1 MVYIIMGILIALGF
15 VNLYIGKKVIIRPGI
30 NKMDMV
36 ILIFVGAL
44 FMIVSRLMKS
54 DLRNS
59 IIMAIC
65 ILFYIFTSRWA
76 RGITKNG
83 INVIGN
89 TYMLVRE
96 IDFDK
101 INPIKV
107 MDDGDYLQYPI
118 KIKGKMTIDIQRY
131 KKEKKSELADVFS
144 KNKVIFTY
152 K

>member
-30 NKMDMV
+30 NKMDIA
-36 ILIFVGAL
+36 ILIFVGVL

-54 DLRNS
+54 DLRYS
-59 IIMAIC
+59 LIMDFC

-89 TYMLVRE
+89 TYMLVHE
-96 IDFDK
+96 FDFDK

-118 KIKGKMTIDIQRY
+118 KTKGKMSIDIQRY
-131 KKEKKSELADVFS
+131 KKEKKSEIAYVFS